1 MLRTMYIFLSGS
13 SFSSLIFTGATFFSH
28 FGAMSYYNSII
39 KQGISAK
46 LMPVPRRVSSSCGT
60 CLYYEHFEFVDQNG
74 CELDCIYR
82 DIDDTFVC
90 ELEK

>member
-1 MLRTMYIFLSGS
+1 MEMIKYI
-13 SFSSLIFTGATFFSH
+13 ATFFSH

-60 CLYYEHFEFVDQNG
+60 CVSYEHPAAVDLDG
-74 CELDCIYR
+74 CDLECVYKDVDGAL
-82 DIDDTFVC
+82 VC
-90 ELEK
+90 EISK